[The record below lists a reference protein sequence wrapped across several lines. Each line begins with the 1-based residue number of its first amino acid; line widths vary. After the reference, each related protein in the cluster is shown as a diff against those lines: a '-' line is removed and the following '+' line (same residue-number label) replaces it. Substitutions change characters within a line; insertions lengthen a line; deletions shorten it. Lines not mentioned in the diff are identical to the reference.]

1 MACSC
6 AKNKTTYKV
15 TNTDGKVVYSS
26 TNKPTADSVAR
37 RYPGS
42 TVTEHKPGAKTT
54 PAPTA

>member
-15 TNTDGKVVYSS
+15 TTSEGKVVYSS
-26 TNKPTADSVAR
+26 SSKPTADSVAR

-42 TVTEHKPGAKTT
+42 KVTEHKPGTAKTT
-54 PAPTA
+54 PAT